1 MDPPQLLIPKSDLEA
16 LVHYGTT
23 CNTTLTACVNSRAS
37 QGEALLEA
45 DKQLKT
51 CNGRLL
57 ECHGRLK
64 EEQSGPSLLTFV
76 PLAFLLG
83 LVAGFAA
90 K

>member
-1 MDPPQLLIPKSDLEA
+1 MDPPQLLIPKSDLET
-16 LVHYGTT
+16 LVNYGNV

-45 DKQLKT
+45 DKQLKA

-57 ECHGRLK
+57 ECHGRVK
-64 EEQSGPSLLTFV
+64 EAEDNSSFLTFV

-83 LVAGFAA
+83 LVAGFATR
-90 K
+90 